1 MQSFFQ
7 YRRFRDAAKAQIE
20 RDRERAQR
28 RTLRDEAPDTS
39 TGGVYSPSS
48 PTSEDSKIDVEK
60 GEGLHES
67 PVITQEIGAIPNGA
81 TGTAANG
88 NYSRTQN
95 LEPTEEKHED
105 TDEDEDEDDFELSQH
120 ARSNLSRTTTQQ
132 SAGTALGTT
141 LSGIEVRRR
150 TTRDGGDGNVFV
162 VGYESD
168 DDPND
173 PHNWSFGRRIGCT
186 VPLALIGAVVGFAS
200 AVDSPAIPQAAKDF
214 GVSEVVESLATGTFL
229 LGFGAGALF
238 AGPISEAVGRNPVY
252 IGTLSLY
259 MIFIMASGLAPNIG
273 SQLVFR
279 FIAGFFGSTPLTC
292 AGGSIS
298 DLWSPLERVYTFPI
312 FANAA
317 FTGPLLGPVVGGFIA
332 QSPLISW
339 RWTEWSKS
347 PGV

>member
-39 TGGVYSPSS
+39 TGGGHSPSS

-60 GEGLHES
+60 GEGLRET
-67 PVITQEIGAIPNGA
+67 PVITREIGAVPNGA
-81 TGTAANG
+81 TETTANG
-88 NYSRTQN
+88 NHSRTQN
-95 LEPTEEKHED
+95 LEPTEEKHDD
-105 TDEDEDEDDFELSQH
+105 TDEDEDEDDFELGQH

-150 TTRDGGDGNVFV
+150 TTREGGDGNVFV

-238 AGPISEAVGRNPVY
+238 AGPVSEAVGRNPVY

-298 DLWSPLERVYTFPI
+298 DLWSPLERAYTFPI

-339 RWTEWSKS
+339 RWTEWSES
-347 PGV
+347 LGV